1 MVVLS
6 AVHSQTF
13 LLWHDSGVSRVDR
26 AAHRLAGAG
35 NVTMCCVDTEA
46 CCEAGVRRK
55 LEAELFHWRKAELW
69 VNVLGMFVLG
79 ACVYATVR
87 RFCAFPISL
96 IDMHVCAH
104 AHTQNKHKRMQG
116 YVRTWKCSRF

>member
-1 MVVLS
+1 
-6 AVHSQTF
+6 
-13 LLWHDSGVSRVDR
+13 
-26 AAHRLAGAG
+26 
-35 NVTMCCVDTEA
+35 MCCVDTEA